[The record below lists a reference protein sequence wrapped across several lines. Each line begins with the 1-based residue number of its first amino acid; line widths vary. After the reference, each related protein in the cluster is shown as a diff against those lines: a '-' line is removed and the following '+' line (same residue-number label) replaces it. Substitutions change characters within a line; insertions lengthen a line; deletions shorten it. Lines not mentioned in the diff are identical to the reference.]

1 MRIERRE
8 DRSVTVLV
16 IEGVIKLGESASTF
30 SSYLEGLLEEGVRS
44 VVIDLAGIDYVDST
58 GLGELVGYLQKYTER
73 GRRLGLLNPRDRILN
88 LLRLTQLDETFPIF
102 DSLEQAVE
110 AMSGS

>member
-8 DRSVTVLV
+8 DGSVTVLT
-16 IEGVIKLGESASTF
+16 IEGVIKLGESATTF
-30 SSYLEGLLEEGVRS
+30 SRYLEGLLEEGIQS

-73 GRRLGLLNPRDRILN
+73 GRRLGLLNPQSRILN
-88 LLRLTQLDETFPIF
+88 LLKLTQLDETFPIF

-110 AMSGS
+110 EMGGS

>member
-8 DRSVTVLV
+8 DGSVTVLT
-16 IEGVIKLGESASTF
+16 IEGVIKLGESATTF
-30 SSYLEGLLEEGVRS
+30 SRYLEGLLEEGIRS

-73 GRRLGLLNPRDRILN
+73 GRRLGLLNPQSRILN

-110 AMSGS
+110 EMGGS